1 MIFLSE
7 NKYHQYIPPAKQVV
21 VKWKSANAWNRGIV
35 LRQTPPTKPQLDIIP
50 INPDETPID
59 PSHYVSVPVSK
70 ISGWKYH
77 MKTMLWNAG
86 APPELR
92 PDQPYRKQEV
102 PFSTEGLQD
111 LSELN
116 SLSDSIIKAMGLT
129 KTSKMAQAVP
139 AILQHAHRLSQAAKR
154 PTEPADHTALLNRS
168 LIHSVA
174 QTEPQLGGGPE

>member
-1 MIFLSE
+1 M
-7 NKYHQYIPPAKQVV
+7 
-21 VKWKSANAWNRGIV
+21 KWKEANAWNRGIV
-35 LRQTPPTKPQLDIIP
+35 LRQTPPIKPQLDIIP

-102 PFSTEGLQD
+102 PFSTEDLQN

-116 SLSDSIIKAMGLT
+116 NLSDQIIKAMGLT

-139 AILQHAHRLSQAAKR
+139 AILQHAHRFSQDKKQS
-154 PTEPADHTALLNRS
+154 TDHTALLKGN
-168 LIHSVA
+168 LIHSA
-174 QTEPQLGGGPE
+174 ASTEPQPEDGPEYLADPQSWKTDE